1 MLTRDEPFHV
11 PYYLCASPNGRASDL
26 RSRSLSSNPSSD
38 ATASNLGQV
47 IHTPWPRLG
56 AFSMMKLSRSAVSHN
71 DGERN
76 EIEIEH
82 VTQLS
87 DILDDNTVT
96 VMQIVSEDE
105 VQKSDCSIQASVNII
120 EKVDALLMYIDM
132 SLSSASLTVQHQT
145 VKSEE
150 VALLRSYSS

>member
-1 MLTRDEPFHV
+1 
-11 PYYLCASPNGRASDL
+11 
-26 RSRSLSSNPSSD
+26 
-38 ATASNLGQV
+38 
-47 IHTPWPRLG
+47 
-56 AFSMMKLSRSAVSHN
+56 MMKLSRSAVSHN

>member
-1 MLTRDEPFHV
+1 
-11 PYYLCASPNGRASDL
+11 
-26 RSRSLSSNPSSD
+26 
-38 ATASNLGQV
+38 
-47 IHTPWPRLG
+47 
-56 AFSMMKLSRSAVSHN
+56 MMKLSRSAVSHN

-150 VALLRSYSS
+150 VALLRSYSR